1 MVHSGQRGRVYGGR
15 EVGSVTRRPAGYSRA
30 VMALPTCADRTRVA
44 PRSGTANSGNARGW
58 FDVALAEG
66 TTQPPEASV
75 AGALALTLPAVK
87 PADPL
92 QLARCGLTNREMDV
106 LRLLAEGQ
114 SDREIA
120 GALLLSYRTV
130 TSYVTNIFTKLQV
143 DSRTAAATY
152 AVLRGLV

>member
-1 MVHSGQRGRVYGGR
+1 
-15 EVGSVTRRPAGYSRA
+15 
-30 VMALPTCADRTRVA
+30 
-44 PRSGTANSGNARGW
+44 
-58 FDVALAEG
+58 
-66 TTQPPEASV
+66 
-75 AGALALTLPAVK
+75 
-87 PADPL
+87 
-92 QLARCGLTNREMDV
+92 MDV

-120 GALLLSYRTV
+120 EALLLSYHTV